1 MLANERVRRWLKF
14 LLALA
19 VSVFFSFLFIR
30 SVDLDEVADALAAAD
45 YVYVVPALL
54 LFGASVAFRALRWAC
69 FLQSQRD
76 LTWLQLLPSLLVGYA
91 GNNLLPLRAGELLR
105 AEHLSRREGVA
116 RMHTFGTLMME
127 RLFDGLVLA
136 TFVLWGLL
144 LADVS
149 TAYLSV
155 GIALAGLAIGGFVV
169 CAVLA
174 RKPGVANWV
183 AALPLPLVSDRAR
196 EIAADL
202 GGSFLNGFS
211 VLTDGRRFLLA
222 SLTSVAAWGLELA
235 MYWLISLSFDLHAS
249 FITIAFAGAAANVA
263 LSLPTAQGGIGPFH
277 HFATQALVR
286 SSIAAEAAAA
296 YAVALHLFLIVPV
309 SLVGLI
315 VLWRTTLTSANRDPS
330 TAAALET
337 TPD

>member
-1 MLANERVRRWLKF
+1 MLANERLRRWLKF
-14 LLALA
+14 VLALG
-19 VSVFFSFLFIR
+19 VSVAFSVLFIR

-45 YVYVVPALL
+45 YVYVVPALA
-54 LFGASVAFRALRWAC
+54 LFAASVASRALRWAY
-69 FLQSQRD
+69 FLQPQWKLS
-76 LTWLQLLPSLLVGYA
+76 WWQLLPSLLVGYA

-105 AEHLSRREGVA
+105 AQHLAQREGVS

-127 RLFDGLVLA
+127 RLFDGIVLA
-136 TFVLWGLL
+136 TLVLWGLL

-149 TAYLSV
+149 TAYLGV
-155 GIALAGLAIGGFVV
+155 GIALAALAVGGFVI

-211 VLTDGRRFLLA
+211 VLTDGRRFALA

-286 SSIAAEAAAA
+286 SAIAAEAAAA

-309 SLVGLI
+309 SLVGLL
-315 VLWRTTLTSANRDPS
+315 VLWRTTLSSARRQP
-330 TAAALET
+330 TPAPVMET